1 METSTIF
8 DNVGEWDFEK
18 YASVILYLNT
28 YYENFM
34 SPAEKLKMTD
44 AYSEDYFRV
53 PVSEEL
59 LNKMDFEE
67 TLDEFFGEAELMQ
80 ADMQLDTELPLLKVV
95 REQPGIVLYIDPFI
109 LQTMADLPELTDE
122 EALEE
127 PDEEE

>member
-8 DNVGEWDFEK
+8 DNVGEWNFEK
-18 YASVILYLNT
+18 YTSVILYLNT

-44 AYSEDYFRV
+44 AYSEEYCRV

-59 LNKMDFEE
+59 LKKMDFEE

-95 REQPGIVLYIDPFI
+95 REQPGIVLYIAPFI
-109 LQTMADLPELTDE
+109 LQTMADLPELTEE
-122 EALEE
+122 EAYEE

>member
-28 YYENFM
+28 YYESFM
-34 SPAEKLKMTD
+34 SPAEKLKVTD
-44 AYSEDYFRV
+44 TYSEEYCRI

-59 LNKMDFEE
+59 LKKMDFEE
-67 TLDEFFGEAELMQ
+67 TLDEFIGEAELMQ
-80 ADMQLDTELPLLKVV
+80 GDMQLDTELPLLKVM
-95 REQPGIVLYIDPFI
+95 REEPDIVLYIDPFI

-122 EALEE
+122 EAYEE
-127 PDEEE
+127 PDEE